1 MKINGWFDWK
11 KSWSL
16 FTVLLLYVPA
26 FFWWSLWSGG
36 TVLQWWRGLEGKIST
51 STFFEWEEFIALHS
65 HSNEWPGRVGF
76 YLIIVVSVVFIM
88 LNVVKIIKTE
98 TRMLLVPLLFTL
110 FVLFFSICLCQSK
123 EKQNRKSCQRNLS
136 DFQKAYVRYQKKY
149 GYYPDELLSDNFPAD
164 EALRYEL
171 NENCKRFGNY
181 LYPGAGQKKSNERFI
196 VIEDAPRTH
205 AGDLR
210 HRLWSDGTID
220 SYYPWKTEGGLK

>member
-76 YLIIVVSVVFIM
+76 YLIIVVSVVFIL

-110 FVLFFSICLCQSK
+110 FVLFFSIALS
-123 EKQNRKSCQRNLS
+123 RMSGIRRNM
-136 DFQKAYVRYQKKY
+136 VTTRM
-149 GYYPDELLSDNFPAD
+149 
-164 EALRYEL
+164 
-171 NENCKRFGNY
+171 NCCRITFRRTRRFVTN
-181 LYPGAGQKKSNERFI
+181 
-196 VIEDAPRTH
+196 
-205 AGDLR
+205 
-210 HRLWSDGTID
+210 
-220 SYYPWKTEGGLK
+220 